1 MSACKFVQ
9 NPSFYPMVRRFE
21 FNNTESEY
29 MHVYPMVRSFLN
41 MIEFTQWCDVFSKH
55 LEIARFTQWCE
66 IFGLK
71 HPHVKNCPFYPM
83 VRSFF
88 HKSKMSACK
97 IVENA
102 SFYPMVRRFEFN
114 DKKLVHVHFYPMVR
128 SFLKMIDFTQWCD
141 VFSTHPESVLKI
153 VQILTL
159 RKLFGTFAVQP
170 GRIGSNSNRGRINE

>member
-1 MSACKFVQ
+1 
-9 NPSFYPMVRRFE
+9 MVRRFE
-21 FNNTESEY
+21 FNDKKLL
-29 MHVYPMVRSFLN
+29 HVHFYPMVRSFFE
-41 MIEFTQWCDVFSKH
+41 MIDFTQWCDVFSTH
-55 LEIARFTQWCE
+55 PEMARFTQWCE
-66 IFGLK
+66 IFCLK
-71 HPHVKNCPFYPM
+71 RSHVKNCPFYPM

-88 HKSKMSACK
+88 HKSKTSTCEM
-97 IVENA
+97 VENA

-114 DKKLVHVHFYPMVR
+114 DKKLVHVHVYPMVR